1 MDGDLYQRDAMRN
14 AQAEGGKQQMTDDLT
29 KARKPSTDVDR
40 LLSFAP
46 VINAIDSANSSELAE
61 LAKIRETLKDVAN
74 KLDGASNAP
83 APKPAPDA
91 DNGGLVIKRVARTTR
106 AKEENQEKETG
117 KPEEKKSGRKNNAS
131 NSQAEENEKKSRAKT
146 AEIAQASPA
155 ISDLSVIGEKEEKE
169 TRKPLSR
176 ERKQKENREKIAP
189 VISETREITEKTVT
203 SKEENKQKT
212 APDKKVSPE
221 KENKE
226 KTSRKPSQQDR
237 AIQEA
242 MAEMRGFYRDE
253 RGRLRRENGQFASK
267 AERRRYSASEQ
278 ANKEA
283 EERRKGGSEGKDEEK
298 KATGIMQRLGEL
310 LKSKIKGD
318 SIAENEATDAAG
330 TAAGSSYW
338 RSAVELYKTA
348 QAAKEAKDNVSEK
361 LFGKGKKAK
370 PAEGSAT
377 PERQPE
383 ITQTSA
389 AGAVLSVRHDN
400 QPAPRVGLSRNG
412 RAIAGGSKV
421 AGSLAA
427 KDRATAA
434 LGVKQTKAQTQVL
447 KDNHAELLE
456 AIEDLTDE
464 VGDKGKSKGGI
475 LGSITSA
482 ILGGEGGGGILG
494 DLLTAGAAKVGWDK
508 AKKWRE
514 NRKAKKAEKQAAKNG
529 TPTKS
534 GTTTKPTSTK
544 PTGKRGRVAR
554 RGRGGLLELG
564 RAVTDGDCACTTP
577 DLDLGRNDNTK
588 TRKQGK
594 GTGKDGKQRKTYGKN
609 RRTGKAGKLARFES
623 LPDVNTAE
631 KGRISK
637 RPSNAKPL
645 DLSHDASVTT
655 DSPRRT
661 GRAVEAKTPTGKA
674 ASIAESKGAAKASK
688 AAGAVAKGTAVA
700 GGAAESAGVLSKL
713 GGKGLIKGG
722 AKALGMGVRA
732 IPLVGQIAS
741 LGHAAMSYTDTE
753 GQRAAFGL
761 QEGQEVT
768 GQQKASYAIADA
780 ITGGGLLVDGANA
793 LGTGLRSIGLD
804 RIGEKMENLD
814 MGDAAEAVDNGITAV
829 SDGVKSL
836 FSRAKDTLNTVSLEL
851 AGRPM
856 FDSGKEKL
864 KGDVSDDAADQRLA
878 KYDHLFEA
886 AGAKHGVSPA
896 LLKSMAKTES
906 AGNPFAVSPKGAG
919 GLMQFM
925 PNTAAQYGVK
935 NRFDPSQSI
944 EGSAKYM
951 AYLLK
956 RYDGDEKV
964 ALSAYNY
971 GEGNVDKA
979 KKKTNGST
987 FEQIYRAL
995 PQETRNYAPKI
1006 LAQREKYADPLS
1018 GLPSV
1023 FSKETQPQALAQA
1036 PAKQE
1041 AALSDLERVTA
1052 IAKEHYT
1059 KAGIAIPNLLP
1070 STIDIGQT
1078 AAKAGDSKADPM
1090 EVVAQTDPAV
1100 VKALNQGMDRVV
1112 KAIETSAKAGGNAPA
1127 TATPAPRGKVPRNF
1141 GDADM
1146 DTYMRDA

>member
-29 KARKPSTDVDR
+29 KAKKPSTDVDR

-91 DNGGLVIKRVARTTR
+91 DNGDLVIKRVVRETR
-106 AKEENQEKETG
+106 KQEESQKKEKG
-117 KPEEKKSGRKNNAS
+117 KPEEKKTSAKT
-131 NSQAEENEKKSRAKT
+131 QAEFSRVKENEQKASRKKSENAKPAKSVSDFPDK
-146 AEIAQASPA
+146 AEN
-155 ISDLSVIGEKEEKE
+155 GEKINPE
-169 TRKPLSR
+169 LR
-176 ERKQKENREKIAP
+176 ERKPAARENAERKASSISRKKESQKKANAL
-189 VISETREITEKTVT
+189 V
-203 SKEENKQKT
+203 EENKPPSDL
-212 APDKKVSPE
+212 AISNSPE
-221 KENKE
+221 KEKSEKE
-226 KTSRKPSQQDR
+226 KAQPRE
-237 AIQEA
+237 IQEA

-267 AERRRYSASEQ
+267 AERRRYSASEE

-283 EERRKGGSEGKDEEK
+283 EERRKGGSEGKGEEK

-383 ITQTSA
+383 ITQASA
-389 AGAVLSVRHDN
+389 AGAVLSARPDN

-427 KDRATAA
+427 KDRATAV
-434 LGVKQTKAQTQVL
+434 LGVKQAKAQTQVL
-447 KDNHAELLE
+447 KDNHTEVIE

-534 GTTTKPTSTK
+534 GTTTKPT
-544 PTGKRGRVAR
+544 GKRGRVAR

-564 RAVTDGDCACTTP
+564 RAVTDGDCACTAP

-594 GTGKDGKQRKTYGKN
+594 GTGKDGKPRKTYGKN

-623 LPDVNTAE
+623 LADMAGDTKTAT
-631 KGRISK
+631 
-637 RPSNAKPL
+637 N
-645 DLSHDASVTT
+645 
-655 DSPRRT
+655 
-661 GRAVEAKTPTGKA
+661 
-674 ASIAESKGAAKASK
+674 AAKASK

-700 GGAAESAGVLSKL
+700 GGAAESAGVLGKL
-713 GGKGLIKGG
+713 GSKGLIKGG

-732 IPLVGQIAS
+732 IPIVGQIAS
-741 LGHAAMSYTDTE
+741 LGIAGMSYADTE

-768 GQQKASYAIADA
+768 GQQKAAYTIANA
-780 ITGGGLLVDGANA
+780 ITGDGLLVDGANA
-793 LGTGLRSIGLD
+793 IGTGLRSIGLD

-814 MGDAAEAVDNGITAV
+814 MGDAVEAVDNGITAV

-856 FDSGKEKL
+856 FDGGQEKL
-864 KGDVSDDAADQRLA
+864 KGDVSDDAADKRLA
-878 KYDHLFEA
+878 QYDGQFEA
-886 AGAKHGVSPA
+886 MGAKYGVPPA
-896 LLKSMAKTES
+896 LLKAMAKTES
-906 AGNPFAVSPKGAG
+906 RGLTSVTSPKGAQ

-925 PNTAAQYGVK
+925 PETAAQYGVK
-935 NRFDPSQSI
+935 NPFDPYQSI

-956 RYDGDEKV
+956 RYEGDEKV

-971 GEGNVDKA
+971 GEGNVDAA
-979 KKKTNGST
+979 KRKTNGNT
-987 FEQIYRAL
+987 FEEIYRAL

-1006 LAQREKYADPLS
+1006 LAQREKYADPFS
-1018 GLPSV
+1018 VLPSV

-1041 AALSDLERVTA
+1041 APLSELERVAA
-1052 IAKEHYT
+1052 ITREHYT
-1059 KAGIAIPNLLP
+1059 KAGMAIPNLLP
-1070 STIDIGQT
+1070 TTVDIGQT
-1078 AAKAGDSKADPM
+1078 ATKAGDSKADPM

-1112 KAIETSAKAGGNAPA
+1112 KAIETSAKVGGNAPA
-1127 TATPAPRGKVPRNF
+1127 SATPAPRNKAPRSF